1 MQLQILDL
9 FDSRPTF
16 NNFIASNN
24 EMVSNA
30 LQQQASQFTHV
41 VGGHLSGKTHLLKA
55 WVDLALNKHKNAL
68 YVDANR
74 LTEYPTLR
82 DLAMHYEF
90 IAVDNIS
97 VLTDDQQISL
107 FDLFNSIKLNNRN
120 NLLLTSSENS
130 LEGDATIRED
140 LKTRILS
147 GLNLTIKAPND
158 AELMDILAQYALN
171 EGINIHAS
179 ELNYLVNHY
188 TRNIGTLI
196 NTMHKIVDIAMVEK
210 RHITIPLIKQVL
222 GQQ

>member
-1 MQLQILDL
+1 MQPQILDL
-9 FDSRPTF
+9 FVSRPTF
-16 NNFIASNN
+16 TNFIASNN
-24 EMVSNA
+24 EIVSNA
-30 LQQQASQFTHV
+30 LKQQASQFTHV

-55 WVDLALNKHKNAL
+55 WVDLALNKHRSAI

-74 LTEYPTLR
+74 LMDYPVLR

-90 IAVDNIS
+90 IAIDNIG
-97 VLTDDQQISL
+97 VLNNDQQISL

-120 NLLLTSSENS
+120 NRLLTSSEQS
-130 LEGDATIRED
+130 LEGDANIRED

-158 AELMDILAQYALN
+158 TELMNILEQYALN
-171 EGINIHAS
+171 EGINVHAS
-179 ELNYLVNHY
+179 ELTYLVNHY

-196 NTMHKIVDIAMVEK
+196 NTMHKIVNIALVEK
-210 RHITIPLIKQVL
+210 RNITVPLIKRVL